1 MIPKANIVNRKKTT
15 EFITT
20 NRERVGGV
28 IDGIGE
34 DFEARRF
41 YWLKLSC

>member
-1 MIPKANIVNRKKTT
+1 
-15 EFITT
+15 
-20 NRERVGGV
+20 V

-41 YWLKLSC
+41 YWLKLSCWRLTASFDDPRLVGSKTK